1 MTEMIRLGELLK
13 DEVDHKNT
21 IIEESNRTLTN
32 LRKVLEETY
41 FDKKD
46 NYLFVLKQNLKDDKG
61 QKIDTIVFV
70 NDLNQLI
77 SEIDKSTLFLEYPDF
92 RILRRHLSW
101 FTCIFQ
107 KNKEYIQDIRVCRSD
122 LE

>member
-1 MTEMIRLGELLK
+1 MTEMIRLGDLLK
-13 DEVDHKNT
+13 ESQENKVD
-21 IIEESNRTLTN
+21 IVEESNRTLSQ

-46 NYLFVLKQNLKDDKG
+46 NYLFVLKEDLKDERG
-61 QKIDTIVFV
+61 QKIDTLIFV

-77 SEIDKSTLFLEYPDF
+77 DEIDKSSLFLEYPDF
-92 RILRRHLSW
+92 RILRRHLTW
-101 FTCIFQ
+101 FTCIFL
-107 KNKEYIQDIRVCRSD
+107 KNKEYLSDIRVCRSL

>member
-13 DEVDHKNT
+13 DSTENKET
-21 IIEESNRTLTN
+21 IVGESNRALAQ

-46 NYLFVLKQNLKDDKG
+46 NYLFVLKENLKDDKG
-61 QKIDTIVFV
+61 QKIDTIIFV

-77 SEIDKSTLFLEYPDF
+77 TEIDKSTLFLEYPDF

-101 FTCIFQ
+101 FTCIFL
-107 KNKEYIQDIRVCRSD
+107 KNKEYLSDIRVCRGS